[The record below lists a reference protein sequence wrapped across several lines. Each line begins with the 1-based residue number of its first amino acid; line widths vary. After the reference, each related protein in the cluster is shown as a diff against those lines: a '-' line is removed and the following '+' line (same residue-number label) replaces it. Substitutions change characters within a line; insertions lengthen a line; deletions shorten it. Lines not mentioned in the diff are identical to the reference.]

1 MSQCRF
7 QPSADTPH
15 SRRWPALYCV
25 GSNDGM
31 LNTVVLT
38 SRSSRNESGN
48 AGLHNGIESDPRLD
62 SFADLPHGVL
72 RNGGDVKVLLDPA
85 GGLRG
90 GQEGRPALD
99 SPGEQDLRR
108 GLVDALAI
116 AVMTGSSSNL

>member
-31 LNTVVLT
+31 LKTVPRVLSRNAPNAQAHLPGPLRWLRTPRNECAGRVRCSAWLGSGEILTPLIVVLT
-38 SRSSRNESGN
+38 SRSSRNEPGN

-62 SFADLPHGVL
+62 PFADLP
-72 RNGGDVKVLLDPA
+72 
-85 GGLRG
+85 
-90 GQEGRPALD
+90 
-99 SPGEQDLRR
+99 
-108 GLVDALAI
+108 
-116 AVMTGSSSNL
+116 